1 MMETCPKTTWSGKP
15 AEAGIKE
22 PAAGCGASWAAGP
35 LIPRHRERAAG
46 QDGNDAAFWFD
57 VHKRRHRIESA
68 LKRSSK
74 PAEIHRAGRND
85 EREERPA
92 PSQGAPKSVE
102 RKAAECAE
110 NVFNVPL
117 CCQHQD
123 SPHIQNN
130 DTKIKSRTMWRSRA
144 SEHSLKTAGICN
156 ILITADEYIVS
167 VFGIIVNS
175 PLTSLG
181 KRRAHRQ
188 HKKGSM
194 PLMQTPPDIQRV
206 TYGAGYEKSV
216 LICSHQP
223 GVGNS

>member
-1 MMETCPKTTWSGKP
+1 METTPLFGSMFINDGIELRAPSKGVPSPQKSSAPAGTMSVKSG
-15 AEAGIKE
+15 
-22 PAAGCGASWAAGP
+22 
-35 LIPRHRERAAG
+35 
-46 QDGNDAAFWFD
+46 
-57 VHKRRHRIESA
+57 
-68 LKRSSK
+68 
-74 PAEIHRAGRND
+74 
-85 EREERPA
+85 PA

-117 CCQHQD
+117 CRQHQD

-130 DTKIKSRTMWRSRA
+130 DTKIKSRTMWRSSA
-144 SEHSLKTAGICN
+144 SGTLRKPAGICN

-175 PLTSLG
+175 PLASSG

-194 PLMQTPPDIQRV
+194 PLMRRRLTFRGSLMGPVMRKV
-206 TYGAGYEKSV
+206 F
-216 LICSHQP
+216 
-223 GVGNS
+223 